1 MNMDKSRQA
10 ELLFSE
16 IGEIRDVWIQESI
29 TYAPIRRRSSARV
42 ALIAACIAISLI
54 AVLSVTIVL
63 FQRAPDPTSPPQ
75 GSQTTPSTPT
85 TPSDPALP
93 SANALDDLM
102 LEHRAV
108 FDSSSVGSVNRL
120 ASVEEFRFTNRSAC
134 LVWQYTDSDALY
146 VSRSLTYDEIDTLT
160 REIGKAEPVGE
171 SSPTLNCRIWIVF
184 HDGTVIS
191 PYLPISAGNT
201 SHALLFDYQAELA
214 PTERFLSCVSNLIN
228 EGI

>member
-85 TPSDPALP
+85 TPSDPTLP

-134 LVWQYTDSDALY
+134 LV
-146 VSRSLTYDEIDTLT
+146 
-160 REIGKAEPVGE
+160 
-171 SSPTLNCRIWIVF
+171 PT
-184 HDGTVIS
+184 S
-191 PYLPISAGNT
+191 
-201 SHALLFDYQAELA
+201 
-214 PTERFLSCVSNLIN
+214 
-228 EGI
+228 